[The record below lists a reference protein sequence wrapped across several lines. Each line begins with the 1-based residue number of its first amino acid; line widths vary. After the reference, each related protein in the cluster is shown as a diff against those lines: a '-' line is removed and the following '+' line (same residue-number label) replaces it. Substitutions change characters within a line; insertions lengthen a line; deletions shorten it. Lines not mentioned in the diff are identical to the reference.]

1 MLRWAEEMV
10 HRQGAKDA
18 KQNLFLLASSAPW
31 RLISLLLPLLAA
43 RTASADDWLA
53 ALPECAGERVP
64 AGAQLLYPRPGL
76 PALVAA
82 GDTLI
87 VRARLSL
94 PLTPPP
100 GVQQERALEDFEAQL
115 VGHAQVLS
123 GQLAPQ
129 STPLEVVNVRPEGPS
144 SLRYRL
150 SVPVPAWV
158 APGTYDLR
166 LRAKGA
172 SLSAPSAVRVLASAD
187 PPRLGAAGDRVRLD
201 PRAAVHAPI
210 DLWVETTSTAIAGGA
225 SLPDA
230 IAGGSAAPVLRTAGL
245 VGALRVGDAL
255 WVLGGCTAL
264 HLPFE
269 VEVASVL
276 RAEGR
281 RRVADVKRAGLKP
294 APTGEGF
301 DERNAGPIDGARG
314 SASPSAVGPGFK
326 PGLFEPISGGWQLN
340 HSGAALELSVL
351 IAAAP
356 GSPGLR
362 AEPGALRF
370 YPAGD
375 VVAAPHVLIARW
387 SVPALPAGERAR
399 LLRVP
404 AAPLIAQ
411 LRVEPDPV
419 RGDSPVRVSADADRP
434 LAALALRFDH
444 RHTAYGLAP
453 VEHRYR
459 ALGEHRVHGIA
470 IAADGTA
477 VGVRADAT
485 VVTARGAR
493 GPGCGVAAPVP
504 RARPVWAGP
513 GLWLSVLL
521 LQRRLLKR
529 RRR

>member
-1 MLRWAEEMV
+1 
-10 HRQGAKDA
+10 
-18 KQNLFLLASSAPW
+18 
-31 RLISLLLPLLAA
+31 LISLLLPLLAA
-43 RTASADDWLA
+43 RAAHADDWLA

-100 GVQQERALEDFEAQL
+100 GVQQERALEGFEAQL

-123 GQLAPQ
+123 GQRVEQ

-150 SVPVPAWV
+150 SLPVPAWV
-158 APGTYDLR
+158 APGTYDLL

-172 SLSAPSAVRVLASAD
+172 SLSARSAVRVLTSGDA
-187 PPRLGAAGDRVRLD
+187 PRLGAAGDRVRLD

-210 DLWVETTSTAIAGGA
+210 DLWIETTSVASDRDA

-230 IAGGSAAPVLRTAGL
+230 SLPDAPTAAPVLRTAGL

-255 WVLGGCTAL
+255 WVLGGCAAL

-281 RRVADVKRAGLKP
+281 ARVADVKRSGLKP
-294 APTGEGF
+294 AATGEGF
-301 DERNAGPIDGARG
+301 AERNAGPIEAARG
-314 SASPSAVGPGFK
+314 SASPSAVGPGFN
-326 PGLFEPISGGWQLN
+326 PVLFQPIADGWQLN

-351 IAAAP
+351 IAVAP
-356 GSPGLR
+356 GSPGVR

-375 VVAAPHVLIARW
+375 VVAAPHLLIARW

-419 RGDSPVRVSADADRP
+419 RGDAPVRVSAEADRP

-485 VVTARGAR
+485 VVTARGSR
-493 GPGCGVAAPVP
+493 GPSCGVAAPGT